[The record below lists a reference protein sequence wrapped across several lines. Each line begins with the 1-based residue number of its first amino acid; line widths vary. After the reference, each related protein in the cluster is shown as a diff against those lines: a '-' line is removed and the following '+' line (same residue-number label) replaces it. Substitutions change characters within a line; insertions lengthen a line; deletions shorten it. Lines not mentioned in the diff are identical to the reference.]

1 MALTS
6 CHYSPLTL
14 SVPNSKFRVST
25 AIFVSAQRWGKQLS
39 ASWVCVLFLQAMGR
53 LSHGVDS
60 RGLANWLQ
68 TWKHNEDQTSQLSP
82 RATKRPQQRWHQ
94 KYAGLQ
100 TTKSNRVSIIFH
112 MNAGANIFGSSKNFS
127 MLMIW
132 KELRDDPIMRLWI
145 LEIWQ
150 HIRNQSAS
158 MRKRKPQLWRREK
171 TSSQN
176 KLSICQLQHHEN
188 SQWQNSI
195 QSLLSLEDTN
205 DYMSHVWWFLTGDRE
220 ALYLRFSLS
229 YCMLGENHYP

>member
-1 MALTS
+1 VALTS

-14 SVPNSKFRVST
+14 SVPNSKFRVSS

-82 RATKRPQQRWHQ
+82 RATKRPQQQWHQ
-94 KYAGLQ
+94 KYAALQ

-132 KELRDDPIMRLWI
+132 KELRDDPIKWGYGSLRSDNISETNQQAW
-145 LEIWQ
+145 EK
-150 HIRNQSAS
+150 RNPNS
-158 MRKRKPQLWRREK
+158 KEERRQDHK
-171 TSSQN
+171 TSSVSAN
-176 KLSICQLQHHEN
+176 FNTMKIHN
-188 SQWQNSI
+188 GRI
-195 QSLLSLEDTN
+195 
-205 DYMSHVWWFLTGDRE
+205 
-220 ALYLRFSLS
+220 LYRVFSV
-229 YCMLGENHYP
+229 